1 MSGFEF
7 TRNDLIKFK
16 TIESIQINYQSS
28 NDSSVTKTIYQIN
41 DQGDIIKSESFTDGK
56 KDHYSINT
64 YNEQGQIVSSQS
76 YSEIFTYDEDIGDHV
91 PVWKDEYYNGSDF
104 IYNDGLLIEEQLY
117 NCIEG
122 TRSYNYAYRYYYDND
137 GRTTEEEFLN
147 FYIGMTGDFEPNS
160 SVLKSLY
167 YKGITTEHITIYEYR
182 NDSIIATNYGNDDE
196 IVGYDYTILNK
207 NKLPIQN
214 ISTDSAGAVITIHKY
229 NYNSS
234 FKLTERSREI
244 VDISKINYDL
254 MAEDRYT
261 IEYRTDGLPSIGRTY
276 YQEELISKRTLTYK

>member
-16 TIESIQINYQSS
+16 TIEATQINYYRS

-41 DQGDIIKSESFTDGK
+41 DLGDIIRSESFTDGK
-56 KDHYSINT
+56 KDHYSIKT
-64 YNEQGQIVSSQS
+64 YNEQGQILSSQS
-76 YSEIFTYDEDIGDHV
+76 YSEIFAYDENIGDHV
-91 PVWKDEYYNGSDF
+91 PVWKDGYYNGSDF
-104 IYNDGLLIEEQLY
+104 IYSDGLLIEEQLY

-122 TRSYNYAYRYYYDND
+122 TRSYNYAYRYYYDID
-137 GRTTEEEFLN
+137 GIITQEEFLN
-147 FYIGMTGDFEPNS
+147 FYIGITGDFEPNS

-167 YKGITTEHITIYEYR
+167 YKNITTEYITSYEYR
-182 NDSIIATNYGNDDE
+182 NDSIIETNYGKDDE
-196 IVGYDYTILNK
+196 IIGYDYTILNK
-207 NKLPIQN
+207 NNLPIQN
-214 ISTDSAGAVITIHKY
+214 ISTDSAGAVITIHRYK
-229 NYNSS
+229 YNSS
-234 FKLTERSREI
+234 LNLSERTREI

-276 YQEELISKRTLTYK
+276 YQEELISKRTLTYN